1 MSEKPTYEELEQRFK
16 EIEKTVVELK
26 SEKKNL
32 SIMQNAVASSINAIG
47 ITDLQGKMIYVNDAC
62 IKMWGYDHE
71 NEILGRS
78 LSEFWEGDGIFS
90 TIKELQEKGV
100 ASGEDIGKRKDG
112 SFVNV
117 QFSANTFK
125 DEVGNPAYMFGS
137 FFDIT
142 DRKRAEKVLQQA
154 QIIDQIHDSV
164 ISTDMEGNITF
175 SNKGSEK
182 LHGYTVRE
190 LSGKHISFIFSDD
203 EQETLQ
209 KQVIEPLVEKGTH
222 DTELRMRRKSGEII
236 YIHLSL
242 SLIKNENKTPTG
254 MIGYAIDITQ
264 RKRAEDALRESEERF
279 REIAENINEVF
290 WVRNPD
296 KMVYISP
303 AYEEI
308 WGRTCE
314 SLLQNPNS
322 FIEAIHPDDLER
334 ILKAFQA
341 ALSPAKAFNEEY
353 RIVRPDGSIR
363 WVWARSFPTKSKERP
378 NHSVGIAQDIT
389 ERKRAEDAL
398 RTSEEKY
405 RTLTFNIPGMIY
417 RGRPDWSTEI
427 IQNSEVLCGYSI
439 DEFNS
444 RKVNWLDLIHPDNKD
459 QVLDE
464 VAKIIDAPDSIH
476 QEYRI
481 IAKDGKI
488 RWVSDHKTSFFKEDG
503 SLSGVDGIVY
513 DITERKKVEE
523 AVEHSEAQLHT
534 LIAAASLSG
543 QAIMMQQDRNG
554 MEAVCVFANDAA
566 VSLTGYTRNE
576 LSKKSWIELV
586 HPLYRDAAADRY
598 KRRMQGE
605 RISELFNI
613 QIIRKNGTEVPV
625 ELASIMT
632 TFKGKKT
639 LVTLFRD
646 ITERKRAED
655 ALRESEEK
663 YRILFEGS
671 KDAIY
676 ITTREGTVV
685 ESNPSLLDL
694 FGYSRE
700 EMSDWSAKDTYLN
713 PDDRS
718 RFRKAMEESGSVK
731 DFEVSLLKKDGTVM
745 DCLITSAVRRSKEG
759 DITGYQGIIRDVTEL
774 KRAQEE
780 RERLISKLQEALANV
795 KTLSGLVPVCA
806 YCKKVRE
813 DDGYW
818 NQIEAYI
825 SKHSEAQFS
834 HGICPA
840 CAEKHFPEWDLSEDS
855 D

>member
-78 LSEFWEGDGIFS
+78 LSEFWEGDGIFN

-100 ASGEDIGKRKDG
+100 ASGDDIGKRKDG
-112 SFVNV
+112 SLFNV
-117 QFSANTFK
+117 QFSANIFK

>member
-78 LSEFWEGDGIFS
+78 LSEFWEGDGIFN

-100 ASGEDIGKRKDG
+100 ASGDDIGKRKDG
-112 SFVNV
+112 SLFNV
-117 QFSANTFK
+117 QFSANIFK

-190 LSGKHISFIFSDD
+190 LSGKHISFIFSED

>member
-26 SEKKNL
+26 SEKKKL
-32 SIMQNAVASSINAIG
+32 KIMKDAVASSINAIG
-47 ITDLQGKMIYVNDAC
+47 ITDLKGKMIYVNDAC

-78 LSEFWEGDGIFS
+78 LSEFWEGDGIFN

-100 ASGEDIGKRKDG
+100 ASGDDIGKRKDG
-112 SFVNV
+112 SLFNV
-117 QFSANTFK
+117 QFSANIFK

-190 LSGKHISFIFSDD
+190 LSGKHISFIFSED

-209 KQVIEPLVEKGTH
+209 KQLIEPLVEKGTH

>member
-26 SEKKNL
+26 SEKKKL
-32 SIMQNAVASSINAIG
+32 KIMKDAVASSINAIG
-47 ITDLQGKMIYVNDAC
+47 ITDLKGKMIYVNDAC

-78 LSEFWEGDGIFS
+78 LSEFWEGDGIFN

-100 ASGEDIGKRKDG
+100 ASGDDIGKRKDG
-112 SFVNV
+112 SLFNV